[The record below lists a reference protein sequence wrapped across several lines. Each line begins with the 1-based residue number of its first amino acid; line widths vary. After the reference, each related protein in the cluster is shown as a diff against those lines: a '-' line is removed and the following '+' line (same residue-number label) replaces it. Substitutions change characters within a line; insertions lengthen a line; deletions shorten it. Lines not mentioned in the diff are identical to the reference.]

1 MTMIRAAVV
10 AALSL
15 STVLAASAH
24 AGAIVTN
31 TTQWNAGFTVSNT
44 DLLQT
49 NLASKSGTGN
59 FSQEGV
65 IGLNALNNGIFGS
78 QGNQGNGGQAATADN
93 NNSVVFNFN
102 AANGTGYNISAID
115 SYAGWDAYRGGQSYS
130 VFYATAQAPSTF
142 VLLASV
148 FNNAQGGGNINT
160 QAHIVGSNGFLAEG
174 VTSLRF
180 DFNGNLTFGYA
191 GYREIDVQGVAAAAA
206 NVPEPGSL
214 ALLGLGIAGFAAAR
228 RRKQA

>member
-31 TTQWNAGFTVSNT
+31 TTQWNAGFTVSST

-49 NLASKSGTGN
+49 KLASKTATGT
-59 FSQEGV
+59 FSREGE
-65 IGLNALNNGIFGS
+65 IGLNALNNGIYGG

-93 NNSVVFNFN
+93 TNSVVFNFN
-102 AANGTGYNISAID
+102 AGNGTGYNISAID
-115 SYAGWDAYRGGQSYS
+115 SYAGWDGYRGGQSYS
-130 VFYATAQAPSTF
+130 VYYATALAPSNF

-148 FNNAQGGGNINT
+148 FNDAFGGNNT
-160 QAHIVGSNGFLAEG
+160 NTRAHIVGSTGFLATG

-180 DFNGNLTFGYA
+180 DFNGNLNAGYA

-214 ALLGLGIAGFAAAR
+214 ALLGLGIAGFAAMR